1 MSADKIV
8 FSCCQEDF
16 DYCHNPEDILEILV
30 SEVNADLKDRG
41 IDVEVV
47 IEENSQ

>member
-30 SEVNADLKDRG
+30 SEVNAGLKDRG

-47 IEENSQ
+47 KEETNE